1 MDARMAQGVDEHLL
15 PMSIGLHRQVSCTD
29 YPLKMQ
35 SCSFR
40 LPCHNGRMTLH
51 EVLVP
56 NI

>member
-35 SCSFR
+35 SFSFR